1 MSQKDG
7 THQEVVLEYA
17 RRDQPRDTS
26 AGAFLAALPEESPVS
41 LMILGS
47 YHMSNPGADMFNLE
61 ADDVRSETRQKEIEA
76 VTDRLAEWGPTK
88 IAIESRFGDSATIAQ
103 YKAYLR
109 GDHVLR
115 NSEEEQ
121 IGFRLAKQLGHE
133 TLYPIDVKMGL
144 DNARLDGIIGSDPAK
159 FGPYMQELQ
168 TIGEAAIS
176 QMGEWLK
183 TGTIGS
189 MLYHMN
195 SKELNDLSHA
205 IYFQAF
211 LPIVRGDDYA
221 GADLVSTWY
230 QRNLRIFSNLH
241 QISDNP
247 DDRILIIYGQGHM
260 PLFQRFAEDSPH
272 FRLDDVQEYLKG
284 L

>member
-1 MSQKDG
+1 
-7 THQEVVLEYA
+7 
-17 RRDQPRDTS
+17 
-26 AGAFLAALPEESPVS
+26 
-41 LMILGS
+41 
-47 YHMSNPGADMFNLE
+47 
-61 ADDVRSETRQKEIEA
+61 
-76 VTDRLAEWGPTK
+76 
-88 IAIESRFGDSATIAQ
+88 
-103 YKAYLR
+103 
-109 GDHVLR
+109 
-115 NSEEEQ
+115 
-121 IGFRLAKQLGHE
+121 
-133 TLYPIDVKMGL
+133 
-144 DNARLDGIIGSDPAK
+144 
-159 FGPYMQELQ
+159 
-168 TIGEAAIS
+168 
-176 QMGEWLK
+176 
-183 TGTIGS
+183 
-189 MLYHMN
+189 MN
-195 SKELNDLSHA
+195 SRELNDLSHA